1 MASPSLA
8 RRLRPEHGEGG
19 DAKDAREAP
28 PRRAWSA
35 LHRAIAAINALCVLI
50 GGLLILASCIAISN
64 EVVWRYWLRAPHTWS
79 LELNIFLLI
88 AATFL
93 AAGGTQAVR
102 GHVGTEVLQTFM
114 PARWNRR
121 RIFAGDVLSLLLCAF
136 IAIKVWAY
144 AWQAW
149 SEGWTTDSVWAPKLW
164 IPYGL
169 MAAGMTLLTVE
180 YVMQVI
186 DDLVH
191 RTSRVVH
198 GIEDSA
204 EAHEP
209 Q

>member
-1 MASPSLA
+1 M
-8 RRLRPEHGEGG
+8 
-19 DAKDAREAP
+19 
-28 PRRAWSA
+28 RRAWSA
-35 LHRAIAAINALCVLI
+35 FRRVVAAVNGLNVLV

-93 AAGGTQAVR
+93 SAAGTQAVR

-121 RIFAGDVLSLLLCAF
+121 RILAGDILSLWLCAF
-136 IAIKVWAY
+136 IAIRIWAY

-149 SEGWTTDSVWAPKLW
+149 DEGWTTDSVWAPKLW

-169 MAAGMTLLTVE
+169 MALGMSLLAIE
-180 YVMQVI
+180 YVVQVV
-186 DDLVH
+186 DDFLSSTAA
-191 RTSRVVH
+191 R
-198 GIEDSA
+198 SA
-204 EAHEP
+204 KQP
-209 Q
+209 

>member
-1 MASPSLA
+1 MASPPRA
-8 RRLRPEHGEGG
+8 RRLRPGHGGGG
-19 DAKDAREAP
+19 DANDARVP
-28 PRRAWSA
+28 LPRRAWSA
-35 LHRAIAAINALCVLI
+35 LRRVVSAINALCLLV

-64 EVVWRYWLRAPHTWS
+64 EVFWRYYLHAPHTWS

-93 AAGGTQAVR
+93 AAGGTQALR
-102 GHVGTEVLQTFM
+102 GHVGTEVLQAFM

-121 RIFAGDVLSLLLCAF
+121 RIFAGDILSLLLCGF

-164 IPYGL
+164 IPYGV
-169 MAAGMTLLTVE
+169 MAVGMTLLTIE
-180 YVMQVI
+180 YVVQVI
-186 DDLVH
+186 DDRLH
-191 RTSRVVH
+191 RVSRVVH
-198 GIEDSA
+198 GVDSA
-204 EAHEP
+204 GTHEP

>member
-1 MASPSLA
+1 VPSRA
-8 RRLRPEHGEGG
+8 VV
-19 DAKDAREAP
+19 
-28 PRRAWSA
+28 RRAW
-35 LHRAIAAINALCVLI
+35 AAFRRIVAAVNALIVLV

-64 EVVWRYWLRAPHTWS
+64 EVVWRYFLRAPHTWS

-102 GHVGTEVLQTFM
+102 GHVGTEVLQAFM

-121 RIFAGDVLSLLLCAF
+121 RILAGDILSLWLCAF
-136 IAIKVWAY
+136 IAVKIWAY

-169 MAAGMTLLTVE
+169 MALGMTLLAIE
-180 YVMQVI
+180 YVVQVVQ
-186 DDLVH
+186 DLAH
-191 RTSRVVH
+191 GTSRVVH
-198 GIEDSA
+198 DIEDRA
-204 EAHEP
+204 GAKR
-209 Q
+209 